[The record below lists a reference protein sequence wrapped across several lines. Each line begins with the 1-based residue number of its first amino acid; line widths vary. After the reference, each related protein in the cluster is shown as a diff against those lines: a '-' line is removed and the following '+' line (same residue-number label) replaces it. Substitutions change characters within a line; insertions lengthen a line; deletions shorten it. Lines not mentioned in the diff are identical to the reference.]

1 MPSSSSSE
9 EKKKLAGPAHDAE
22 GGQATKPT
30 PRPHTKTKSKRA
42 GGTDAGPVLSKK
54 EERKMRR
61 ALERAR
67 AAREARGGDE
77 DGQVA
82 ALEEGGNH
90 TAHSQSDSGVIADM
104 GAMTI

>member
-1 MPSSSSSE
+1 MPSSSSE
-9 EKKKLAGPAHDAE
+9 DTKKLAGPAHDAE
-22 GGQATKPT
+22 GGQPT

-42 GGTDAGPVLSKK
+42 GGTSAGPVLSKK
-54 EERKMRR
+54 EERKLRK

-82 ALEEGGNH
+82 APGEGGNH
-90 TAHSQSDSGVIADM
+90 TAHTQTDSGVIADM